1 MTTIGTHDVA
11 GTVVSATR
19 GGVSSD
25 GALWLILLDGLVL
38 VPLAFAAFFYPVV
51 AAIIGAFMIGVI
63 GIMFALSQS
72 GIRTTEPDVLV
83 SRALPA
89 GVQVGSPKAGA

>member
-1 MTTIGTHDVA
+1 MTTIGTHDVVD
-11 GTVVSATR
+11 TVVSATR

-25 GALWLILLDGLVL
+25 GGLWLILLDGFLL

-63 GIMFALSQS
+63 GIMFLIDETKS
-72 GIRTTEPDVLV
+72 G
-83 SRALPA
+83 
-89 GVQVGSPKAGA
+89 GSCD